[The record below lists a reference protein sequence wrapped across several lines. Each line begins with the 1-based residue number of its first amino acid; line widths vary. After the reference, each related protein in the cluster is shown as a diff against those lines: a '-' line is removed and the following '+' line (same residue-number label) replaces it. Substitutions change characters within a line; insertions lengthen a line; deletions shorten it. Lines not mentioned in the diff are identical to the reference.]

1 MSSYIAAHGPTGSPA
16 RHRDSGHHRGGDAV
30 DADAWAKRAPTLGN
44 RSAGFLD
51 MDVYLSQN
59 ARPPQTTTVKSPE
72 ISAEAE
78 EEPSPTHCATTARSE
93 NFRKQLDN
101 AGIVNME
108 MLKKMVMSTVLTV
121 CSLYWADSGMRLRLT
136 RAQEAALEPLTAAT
150 PSTAPARMTHQRRV
164 RGRQAR
170 PVSKER
176 AALAEHQTAPLR
188 AARSSQRR

>member
-1 MSSYIAAHGPTGSPA
+1 
-16 RHRDSGHHRGGDAV
+16 
-30 DADAWAKRAPTLGN
+30 
-44 RSAGFLD
+44 

-78 EEPSPTHCATTARSE
+78 EEPSPTHRATTARSE

-176 AALAEHQTAPLR
+176 AALPLVSTVDAPPTVLALEGHTPSVSRSSYTRRVTSTLTVSGTGSLSTSLSPTYVGFRAR
-188 AARSSQRR
+188 AAPRAT